1 MWETDNTNI
10 HWTNGDVLTGGPDI
24 PSVILTVQQVM
35 NTQVGATGT
44 QGNTGAQGAT
54 GPSQWI
60 NMNGI
65 GPQGAGYTGIGV
77 TGQDVLIYGNLL
89 VTGAIDPTSLS
100 FSQTTGGPQGSI
112 WYDTNNFIRMD
123 KMKIDDST
131 SSISLDI
138 NSSLPQI
145 NLTDLSSPPLHT
157 NSITNERISLYDG
170 SASYTA
176 YIDLNEQTS
185 GNPYIEIRKM
195 TTPDTQALI
204 HSDFLYLL
212 NSNANSY
219 DVYLYADHLDFRDYT
234 TPTPLISKTFQFNY
248 FDSISTTYKNTFRYD
263 NASLTINDGI
273 KLVCDDGS
281 GTPANALTIT
291 GNDRLISNVSTLSGK
306 DSLAISTSDPAF
318 SLTLSGGR
326 GGATSNTY
334 GTGGTIIN
342 SGQGN
347 CVFNVYDGTTTIN
360 SFTVNPE
367 GFILQSPKV
376 LANWNTTGTNF
387 INLGAASYGV
397 FEITTTTSLT
407 LSSITPINGING
419 GNYII
424 KINGPPGIS
433 CSVTVGDF
441 SSVCKLNSAFIAA
454 GGFSFQNPQIL
465 ILRIYSDNNLG
476 LYYIN
481 VEKFG

>member
-1 MWETDNTNI
+1 M
-10 HWTNGDVLTGGPDI
+10 
-24 PSVILTVQQVM
+24 
-35 NTQVGATGT
+35 
-44 QGNTGAQGAT
+44 
-54 GPSQWI
+54 
-60 NMNGI
+60 
-65 GPQGAGYTGIGV
+65 
-77 TGQDVLIYGNLL
+77 L

-123 KMKIDDST
+123 KMKIDDNT

-185 GNPYIEIRKM
+185 GDPYIEIRKM

-291 GNDRLISNVSTLSGK
+291 GGNDRLISNVSTLSGK

-347 CVFNVYDGTTTIN
+347 CVFNVYDGTIFLPRLTVNRDGYEIYPPGAFNLPNGFSVYLLDLGVSSCQTFFVSLTVTSIPSASITFNNGTSFTGVNGGVYTVVIRYQTSGTATIN
-360 SFTVNPE
+360 AVDFAGS
-367 GFILQSPKV
+367 
-376 LANWNTTGTNF
+376 
-387 INLGAASYGV
+387 
-397 FEITTTTSLT
+397 
-407 LSSITPINGING
+407 SSIIPTPPFPYVFCKGFPVTIANGNE
-419 GNYII
+419 YIVL
-424 KINGPPGIS
+424 KI
-433 CSVTVGDF
+433 
-441 SSVCKLNSAFIAA
+441 VCDTTFGSPSQPYYYVSA
-454 GGFSFQNPQIL
+454 
-465 ILRIYSDNNLG
+465 
-476 LYYIN
+476 
-481 VEKFG
+481 EKFG